1 MAAFDDGADSD
12 EMYARKGGKQNKKD
26 NKACHII
33 RLYRRAKA
41 AKEATQELEITQ
53 VNLSTNLSNN
63 NRLKT
68 RKLKKKSKN

>member
-1 MAAFDDGADSD
+1 MIRSYLKLLKF
-12 EMYARKGGKQNKKD
+12 KQKKKD

-68 RKLKKKSKN
+68 RKLKKKSKNELNIFQE